1 MLLFVY
7 LILFL
12 ALSAAL
18 TWWRV
23 TSYQRRF
30 ELAPRSLS
38 RESGGDTYLAPG
50 SVSLANDT

>member
-1 MLLFVY
+1 MLSFVY

-12 ALSAAL
+12 ALCAVL

-30 ELAPRSLS
+30 ELSPERRKLGPR
-38 RESGGDTYLAPG
+38 GG
-50 SVSLANDT
+50 

>member
-12 ALSAAL
+12 ALCAAL

-23 TSYQRRF
+23 TSYERRF
-30 ELAPRSLS
+30 ELSLE
-38 RESGGDTYLAPG
+38 RHKPGRPGG
-50 SVSLANDT
+50 

>member
-1 MLLFVY
+1 MLILY

-23 TSYQRRF
+23 TSYKRQYEPVPIGRSRRG
-30 ELAPRSLS
+30 RI
-38 RESGGDTYLAPG
+38 G
-50 SVSLANDT
+50 

>member
-1 MLLFVY
+1 MLMFAY

-23 TSYQRRF
+23 ISYQRRF
-30 ELAPRSLS
+30 ELAPHAQSRRSATRSELS
-38 RESGGDTYLAPG
+38 TEKRKLR
-50 SVSLANDT
+50 

>member
-1 MLLFVY
+1 MLILY

-23 TSYQRRF
+23 TSYQRQYEPVRIG
-30 ELAPRSLS
+30 RS
-38 RESGGDTYLAPG
+38 RRGPIA
-50 SVSLANDT
+50 

>member
-1 MLLFVY
+1 MLAFVY

-23 TSYQRRF
+23 TNYQRRF
-30 ELAPRSLS
+30 ELSPERRKLG
-38 RESGGDTYLAPG
+38 RRG
-50 SVSLANDT
+50 S

>member
-1 MLLFVY
+1 MLAFVY

-23 TSYQRRF
+23 SSYERRHRLLP
-30 ELAPRSLS
+30 LAS
-38 RESGGDTYLAPG
+38 RAVTRDRRRR
-50 SVSLANDT
+50 

>member
-12 ALSAAL
+12 ALCATL

-30 ELAPRSLS
+30 ELSIERQKLG
-38 RESGGDTYLAPG
+38 RRGG
-50 SVSLANDT
+50 

>member
-30 ELAPRSLS
+30 ELSAARRKPS
-38 RESGGDTYLAPG
+38 RGG
-50 SVSLANDT
+50 

>member
-12 ALSAAL
+12 VLSAAL

-30 ELAPRSLS
+30 ELRAERRKLGRP
-38 RESGGDTYLAPG
+38 GG
-50 SVSLANDT
+50 

>member
-12 ALSAAL
+12 AVSAAL

-23 TSYQRRF
+23 SSYKRLYER
-30 ELAPRSLS
+30 
-38 RESGGDTYLAPG
+38 
-50 SVSLANDT
+50 

>member
-1 MLLFVY
+1 MLAFVY

-30 ELAPRSLS
+30 EPARIS
-38 RESGGDTYLAPG
+38 RDRARRRL
-50 SVSLANDT
+50 